1 MPAKKTAKKKAAKKV
16 ASNKGA
22 VMPLDPWPIEKI
34 VEFLQDNPNIGVG
47 LHQFFEGR
55 RNELLSMSWASANDN
70 FDAKC
75 AAVACY
81 LTDEVLSLGM
91 GKRR

>member
-1 MPAKKTAKKKAAKKV
+1 MPAKKTAKKKAA
-16 ASNKGA
+16 NKGA
-22 VMPLDPWPIEKI
+22 VMPLEPWSIEKI
-34 VEFLQDNPNIGVG
+34 VEFLRDNPNIGVG

-55 RNELLSMSWASANDN
+55 RNELLSMSWASASDN

-81 LTDEVLSLGM
+81 LTDEVLALGM
-91 GKRR
+91 DKR

>member
-1 MPAKKTAKKKAAKKV
+1 MPAKKTAKKRATKKV

-22 VMPLDPWPIEKI
+22 VMQLQPKSIEEI
-34 VEFLQDNPNIGVG
+34 VKFLRDNPDFGAG
-47 LHQFFEGR
+47 LHNFFEGR
-55 RNELLSMSWASANDN
+55 RDELLSMSWASGSDN

-81 LTDEVLSLGM
+81 LTDEVLSLGLN
-91 GKRR
+91 K